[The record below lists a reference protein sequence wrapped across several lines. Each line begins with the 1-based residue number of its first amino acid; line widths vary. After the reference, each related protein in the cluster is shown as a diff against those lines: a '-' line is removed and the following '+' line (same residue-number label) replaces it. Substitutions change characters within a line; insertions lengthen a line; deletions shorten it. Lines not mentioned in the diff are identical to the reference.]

1 MVQLGQ
7 RLRLSLSTRRRI
19 FDSVTEN
26 RTNCATYV
34 SQMERVNTQLTANT
48 VLQTGVVSSA
58 SGSAYFEL
66 EVPKA
71 QKPTVVPSTST
82 IKLSCAVHG
91 PKPLPRNASF
101 SPNLQLTASVKYA
114 PFATRVRR
122 GYIRDPVEKDLS
134 VHLENAL
141 QGVIIPDRWPK
152 SALDVAVAVLEGED
166 NEQIVPGQPL
176 SSVTAQVG
184 LMNILAGCI
193 TVATAALIDAKIDCL
208 DMMAG
213 GVAASMS
220 SSNGDIIRILDP
232 APYEHQDLK
241 AACVVGY
248 LPGRDEI
255 TEIWTTG
262 ETSEKG
268 AQHVAGL
275 DDLTDSS
282 VSAAK
287 AVHNILKDV
296 IIEAA
301 NREMQNVASE
311 PQEKS
316 NDLSESNDV
325 EMKT

>member
-1 MVQLGQ
+1 MKTARTVL
-7 RLRLSLSTRRRI
+7 TR
-19 FDSVTEN
+19 D
-26 RTNCATYV
+26 
-34 SQMERVNTQLTANT
+34 Q

-58 SGSAYFEL
+58 SGSGYYEL
-66 EVPKA
+66 ETPKP
-71 QKPTVVPSTST
+71 QQTSLIPSTST

-122 GYIRDPVEKDLS
+122 GYIRDPVEKDLGI
-134 VHLENAL
+134 HLENAL
-141 QGVIIPDRWPK
+141 KSVIIPDRWPK
-152 SALDVAVAVLEGED
+152 SALDVAVTVLEGED
-166 NEQIVPGQPL
+166 NEQIIPGQPL

-208 DMMAG
+208 DIMAG

-220 SSNGDIIRILDP
+220 SAGGDITRILDP
-232 APYEHQDLK
+232 APFEHEELK

-268 AQHVAGL
+268 AQHVAGI
-275 DDLTDSS
+275 DDLIDSS

-287 AVHNILKDV
+287 AVHNILKEV
-296 IIEAA
+296 VIEAA
-301 NREMQNVASE
+301 NHEMQNAASK
-311 PQEKS
+311 PPGKL
-316 NDLSESNDV
+316 NDFSDSNDV